1 MPIIIYL
8 LINVSQGVDVALVT
22 VVFAVAKMGVQDVAT
37 APSAH
42 HVNASGM
49 M

>member
-22 VVFAVAKMGVQDVAT
+22 VVFAVAKTGVQDVAT
-37 APSAH
+37 EPSAH
-42 HVNASGM
+42 HVNASEM

>member
-22 VVFAVAKMGVQDVAT
+22 VVFAVAKMGVQDVVT

-42 HVNASGM
+42 HVNASEM